1 VVNRNENP
9 LMPPGKIGIV
19 GGGQLGRMLSYEGK
33 RMGYYVSVLDPTPS
47 CPAGQV
53 SDNQIVASFTDY
65 NAIRKL
71 AESTHVLT
79 YEFEHINADILCE
92 LESEGYK
99 IYPSGNT
106 LKKIQNKLIQKQLLK
121 KAGLPVPPF
130 KKVESKEDI
139 LNIINEYGLP
149 VLLKTCYGGYD
160 GKGNIVIK
168 DIEDVDKAYEAFK
181 DRELMVEQ
189 FIDFK
194 CELSIIVGRGL
205 DNSITTFPVVENVH
219 KDNILILT
227 KVPAQIDDSIKN
239 KIESVGRKVVDVLD
253 DYGIFCIEMFL
264 DQKEEVYINEIAP
277 RPHNSGHYS
286 IEACETSQYGQL
298 LRIITGLPQGST
310 KLISPCAMVN
320 ILGNNEVFGEYTFS
334 GFENV
339 LLEERVY
346 IHLYG
351 KAFTQNLKKIGH
363 ITVLN
368 ESRDT
373 AVVKAQK
380 ALDKIKIKPLI

>member
-71 AESTHVLT
+71 AESVDVLT

-106 LKKIQNKLIQKQLLK
+106 LKKIQNKLIQKQLLNE
-121 KAGLPVPPF
+121 AGLPVPSF

-139 LNIINEYGLP
+139 LNTIQKYGLP
-149 VLLKTCYGGYD
+149 VLLKTCHGGYD

-168 DIEDVDKAYEAFK
+168 DINDVDKAYEAFK

-219 KDNILILT
+219 KDSILILT
-227 KVPAQIDDSIKN
+227 KVPAQIDDLIKD
-239 KIESVGRKVVDVLD
+239 KVEYVGKKVVDVLD
-253 DYGIFCIEMFL
+253 DYGVFCIEMFL
-264 DQKEEVYINEIAP
+264 DQKGEVYINEIAP
-277 RPHNSGHYS
+277 RPHNSGHYT
-286 IEACETSQYGQL
+286 IEACETSQYEQL

-320 ILGNNEVFGEYTFS
+320 ILGNNEVFGEYTFN

-339 LLEERVY
+339 LLEENVY
-346 IHLYG
+346 IHIYG
-351 KAFTQNLKKIGH
+351 KRFTQNLKKIGH

-373 AVVKAQK
+373 AVIKAQK